1 MDSHVNSKCKVLL
14 LLYDHLT
21 SQFAYL
27 LIGSLNDGKC
37 VKDSDEE
44 CTGTGPICE
53 RPQDL
58 CMENVPICNPT
69 NSEWTCVLQ
78 PVVCQQDSFF
88 CTYYLA
94 FNTVDQE
101 KLLLTVTPCL
111 SGDDADGKCK
121 ECGQEPKPDCEPTPN
136 CTKNIA
142 TCEIDEWTCKK
153 IPVVCE
159 GDSFYCE
166 SSP

>member
-1 MDSHVNSKCKVLL
+1 MKNALELDQS
-14 LLYDHLT
+14 
-21 SQFAYL
+21 
-27 LIGSLNDGKC
+27 
-37 VKDSDEE
+37 VKDLRTSVWKMYRFAILL
-44 CTGTGPICE
+44 TANG
-53 RPQDL
+53 L
-58 CMENVPICNPT
+58 
-69 NSEWTCVLQ
+69 
-78 PVVCQQDSFF
+78 VCCSLWFVNKIASFVR
-88 CTYYLA
+88 TIWLS
-94 FNTVDQE
+94 TVDQE

-142 TCEIDEWTCKK
+142 TCEIDEWTCIK

-166 SSP
+166 SLP